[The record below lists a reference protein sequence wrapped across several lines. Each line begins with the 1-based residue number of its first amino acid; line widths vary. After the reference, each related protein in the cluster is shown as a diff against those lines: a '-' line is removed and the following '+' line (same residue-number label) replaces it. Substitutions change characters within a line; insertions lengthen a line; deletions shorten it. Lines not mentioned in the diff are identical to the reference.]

1 MSTSVKG
8 ATTVLRV
15 QGPGARFLGPRPRTV
30 PSLVYIQVR
39 SVNGEREAIELRI
52 QAVLAVLE
60 CRYLGKEILNYFT
73 FLKFNW
79 LIKGT
84 FLLFS
89 CAQSCG
95 TDLEI
100 VYVLRRD
107 ALEITRS
114 SSQNY
119 MTDCHIAIEVPLK

>member
-1 MSTSVKG
+1 M
-8 ATTVLRV
+8 
-15 QGPGARFLGPRPRTV
+15 

-79 LIKGT
+79 VIKGR
-84 FLLFS
+84 FLLFP

-95 TDLEI
+95 TEFEKLYDRLPHC
-100 VYVLRRD
+100 D
-107 ALEITRS
+107 RS
-114 SSQNY
+114 SPEMKNRRFIPRLLDKLYHFSS
-119 MTDCHIAIEVPLK
+119 

>member
-1 MSTSVKG
+1 M
-8 ATTVLRV
+8 LRV

-79 LIKGT
+79 VIKGR

-107 ALEITRS
+107 GLEVTRS

-119 MTDCHIAIEVPLK
+119 MTDCHIALEGLLK